1 MDQVISHI
9 PLNAS
14 LLISGGACGV
24 DTLAEQA
31 ARELCIPIQI
41 LRPDYRT
48 HGRLAPLVRDDKIVQ
63 QADLVLA
70 FWDGSSS
77 GTAYT
82 LRRCVDSHTPASFPL
97 LCRPTGMSDLAG
109 DFHLKCGLG

>member
-82 LRRCVDSHTPASFPL
+82 LRRCVDSHTPF
-97 LCRPTGMSDLAG
+97 RIIQ
-109 DFHLKCGLG
+109 LKF